1 MSVCETVLP
10 VASNGLAQLAAMHQV
25 NRITVFR
32 IEASYGQKV
41 LDSMTKH
48 FEVMA
53 AVEHANSIMQT

>member
-1 MSVCETVLP
+1 
-10 VASNGLAQLAAMHQV
+10 MHQV

-32 IEASYGQKV
+32 IETSYGQKV